1 MHTGS
6 ESGRYLGVMYLE
18 ALVWVVTLLVLMV
31 DVGERFWPPFVCLAA
46 WIVFV
51 VFTLFYT
58 QVGANELS
66 LNSKHCQVSLFE
78 RKHSGS
84 GWHRDCQ

>member
-1 MHTGS
+1 VRICNRNVTVLSFHAHWHVHTGS

-58 QVGANELS
+58 QVGAN
-66 LNSKHCQVSLFE
+66 
-78 RKHSGS
+78 
-84 GWHRDCQ
+84 D

>member
-58 QVGANELS
+58 QVGAN
-66 LNSKHCQVSLFE
+66 
-78 RKHSGS
+78 
-84 GWHRDCQ
+84 D

>member
-1 MHTGS
+1 
-6 ESGRYLGVMYLE
+6 MYLE

-58 QVGANELS
+58 QVGAN
-66 LNSKHCQVSLFE
+66 
-78 RKHSGS
+78 
-84 GWHRDCQ
+84 D